1 MNDATILVSV
11 ENVIVRRFITV
22 ESWELEKHACQ
33 PADST
38 VPSIPAV
45 NHTIS
50 VNDVFNSK

>member
-1 MNDATILVSV
+1 MNDATILVRV
-11 ENVIVRRFITV
+11 ENVIVWRFITV

-33 PADST
+33 RVDSA

-50 VNDVFNSK
+50 ANDVFNSK